1 MDRLVKVSLLC
12 KKIRLIDRGW
22 INALTILAML
32 VLSFPLAAQN
42 WEFAKEKNGI
52 KVYTRKEA
60 GENVKSFRGIME
72 IRSTMERV
80 NHLVGNVHNTEW
92 WDENVK
98 NIQVLYYEENKHFI
112 YYLVYDVP
120 WPLSD
125 RDLCVEAI
133 VTTDPVTGKREINA
147 RPLEGKVPEKEDLVR
162 IKNYHQ
168 RWIITPL
175 KNGMIRLELEGS
187 VDPGGSVP
195 AWLYNMVITDTPIR
209 VMNGIKEKV
218 EMK

>member
-1 MDRLVKVSLLC
+1 MLLLKNRSLN
-12 KKIRLIDRGW
+12 IF
-22 INALTILAML
+22 LAGFVTL
-32 VLSFPLAAQN
+32 LFLSSSLAAQS
-42 WEFAKEKNGI
+42 WEFAKEKDGI
-52 KVYTRKEA
+52 RVYTRKEA
-60 GENVKSFRGIME
+60 GENVKSFRGIMDV
-72 IRSTMERV
+72 RSTMERV

-92 WDENVK
+92 WDKNVK

-125 RDLCVEAI
+125 RDLCVDAR
-133 VTTDPVTGKREINA
+133 VTTDPATGRREINA
-147 RPLEGKVPEKEDLVR
+147 RPLEGKVPEKEGLVR

-187 VDPGGSVP
+187 VDPGGNVP

-209 VMNGIKEKV
+209 VMEGIKNKV
-218 EMK
+218 EVN